1 MPKQRTVCVLDDD
14 LSILKGIE
22 RLLRAHGFDAELFYS
37 VEDFQERANLREA
50 ICLVLDINLNGRS
63 GIELRREIAIA
74 GVSIPVIF
82 ITANDSDTTRK
93 AAIEAG
99 CVAYFAK
106 PFPAK
111 SLVEAIVAASAEPSR
126 TE

>member
-1 MPKQRTVCVLDDD
+1 M
-14 LSILKGIE
+14 LKGIE

-99 CVAYFAK
+99 CVAYLAK

-111 SLVEAIVAASAEPSR
+111 SLVEAIVAASAEASR